1 MGPEIS
7 INRVCGFFHDILV
20 PVVDLYALLSL
31 VVIIYV
37 FLAYFVH
44 IIHPDDFARIV
55 DPMLKP
61 IRKLVPLV
69 GMIDFSP
76 FILLIIIQIVGR
88 IVIAVLRS
96 IA

>member
-1 MGPEIS
+1 MS
-7 INRVCGFFHDILV
+7 ILV
-20 PVVDLYALLSL
+20 PVVDLFIRVFSL

-37 FLAYFVH
+37 FLAYFMAPY
-44 IIHPDDFARIV
+44 HPIRMIFARIV

-96 IA
+96 MA